1 MAVTC
6 FSVSRALGSRRLPYL
21 IRLRPGH
28 WEPALNVRN
37 RRGRRGEEGPGC
49 PGVVAGGVAGQNGQ
63 RLWARSLA
71 GEYETSQLWTDGQ
84 MEIQGEQWGWG

>member
-1 MAVTC
+1 MSGTAGEGEGRKGWGAQGW
-6 FSVSRALGSRRLPYL
+6 SQGALL
-21 IRLRPGH
+21 
-28 WEPALNVRN
+28 
-37 RRGRRGEEGPGC
+37 GRT
-49 PGVVAGGVAGQNGQ
+49 GQ